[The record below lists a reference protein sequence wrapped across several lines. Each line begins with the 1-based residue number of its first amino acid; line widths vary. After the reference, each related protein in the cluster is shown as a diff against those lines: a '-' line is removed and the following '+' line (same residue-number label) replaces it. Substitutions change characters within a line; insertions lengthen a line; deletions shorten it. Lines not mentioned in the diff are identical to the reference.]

1 MSTISKKSGFVIPSP
16 FIAIKAALKAI
27 ADSTT
32 QSDVSNPLRASLAD
46 QAAANWGIA
55 YRDFVISIG
64 EDAEDYSVVLAGCAY
79 VGPLAHL
86 MYAIDGWYSGKVF

>member
-27 ADSTT
+27 AESTT
-32 QSDVSNPLRASLAD
+32 QSDVSNPLRPSLAD
-46 QAAANWGIA
+46 QAAHWGIA

-64 EDAEDYSVVLAGCAY
+64 EDSEDYSVVLAGCAY